1 MDKRVTN
8 EKTAPVPVVGETG
21 EQPLCNKHNEIIADL
36 NAISMTELY
45 EKVYPPKLPVV
56 DGFLN
61 CGTYLFVGAPKVG
74 KSFFMAQLAYH
85 VSMGIPLWD
94 YPVRQGS
101 VLYLA
106 LEDEDVYKR
115 QL

>member
-1 MDKRVTN
+1 MDKRVTK
-8 EKTAPVPVVGETG
+8 EKTAPIPVVGATG

-45 EKVYPPKLPVV
+45 EKVYPPKIPVV

-74 KSFFMAQLAYH
+74 KSFFYGT
-85 VSMGIPLWD
+85 VGISCVHGNPTLGL
-94 YPVRQGS
+94 YSQTGS
-101 VLYLA
+101 CTVFGFG
-106 LEDEDVYKR
+106 R
-115 QL
+115 